1 MITMPLWLF
10 LLSIVSSIIVF
21 PSVIALLKRLKFG
34 QYIQEDVLK
43 HAQKAQTPTSAGV
56 VLISLLSVM
65 CFCAGAL
72 RSYEAVLVMAV
83 FVSFMLIGF
92 VDDLAK
98 LLYQGNH
105 FGLSAR
111 MKLLLQAMLAVLVV
125 CCLGYL
131 HPHTFAD
138 VPIPLGNA
146 RQWVLHLGWWYYPFA
161 VFAMLGATNAF
172 NLTDGLDGLASG
184 LTIVVCAGLLY
195 LLHVGTFD
203 ELSMLVLQDLASIL
217 LVLAG
222 LLTGFLVF
230 NGFPAAIFLG
240 DSGSLSLGAGLMT
253 IALLL
258 HVELVFACMAGMF
271 IIETLSVIAQVL
283 YFRYTGGKRLLRMAP
298 LHHHYELAG
307 FAEPKIVLCFWVAG
321 LIFLLI
327 SICFLV

>member
-1 MITMPLWLF
+1 
-10 LLSIVSSIIVF
+10 
-21 PSVIALLKRLKFG
+21 
-34 QYIQEDVLK
+34 
-43 HAQKAQTPTSAGV
+43 
-56 VLISLLSVM
+56 
-65 CFCAGAL
+65 
-72 RSYEAVLVMAV
+72 
-83 FVSFMLIGF
+83 
-92 VDDLAK
+92 
-98 LLYQGNH
+98 
-105 FGLSAR
+105 
-111 MKLLLQAMLAVLVV
+111 
-125 CCLGYL
+125 
-131 HPHTFAD
+131 
-138 VPIPLGNA
+138 
-146 RQWVLHLGWWYYPFA
+146 
-161 VFAMLGATNAF
+161 
-172 NLTDGLDGLASG
+172 
-184 LTIVVCAGLLY
+184 VVCAGLLY